1 MKNLIN
7 QPKGN
12 QNMKN
17 ILEYLNIA
25 KLSAATLDIRYYLNG
40 VLSER
45 EDQNMKLISTDG
57 HRMTVINMGESR
69 GDNTNCIIENETIT
83 ALNAYKRESFNF
95 NLADGQVN
103 FSFNHNRNN
112 LNTKGIDGKY
122 PDWKRVLR
130 DHESDSLGYHINN
143 VKGDIET
150 LKTLSKGEK
159 YLTIKLAIIK
169 NNLGIFKNTEL
180 FPEGTPHITVD
191 AAYIIDVLKQ
201 FQMLNKLN
209 QTSEMLIKIPKDRN
223 STVNFIFGNVTTVV
237 MPIRS

>member
-1 MKNLIN
+1 
-7 QPKGN
+7 
-12 QNMKN
+12 MKN
-17 ILEYLNIA
+17 ILEYLNISQI
-25 KLSAATLDIRYYLNG
+25 SAGKTDIRYYLNG
-40 VLSER
+40 VLAER
-45 EDQNMKLISTDG
+45 EEQNMKIISTDG

-103 FSFNHNRNN
+103 FSFNRERFNRIN
-112 LNTKGIDGKY
+112 LSTKGIDGKF
-122 PDWKRVLR
+122 PDWKRVLN
-130 DHESDSLGYHINN
+130 DHESDSLGYHIKN

-159 YLTIKLAIIK
+159 FQKVAIAIIK
-169 NNLGIFKNTEL
+169 NNLGIFKDWESV
-180 FPEGTPHITVD
+180 PEGNPYITVN

-209 QTSEMLIKIPKDRN
+209 QTTEMLIKIPKDRN

>member
-1 MKNLIN
+1 
-7 QPKGN
+7 
-12 QNMKN
+12 MKN

-25 KLSAATLDIRYYLNG
+25 KLSAATQDVRYYLNG
-40 VLSER
+40 VLVER

-57 HRMTVINMGESR
+57 HRMTVINMGELH

-83 ALNAYKRESFNF
+83 ALNAYKRESFNLNF
-95 NLADGQVN
+95 NLAEGEVN

-112 LNTKGIDGKY
+112 LNTKGIDGKF

-130 DHESDSLGYHINN
+130 DYESDSLGYHIHN

-150 LKTLSKGEK
+150 LKTMSKGVK
-159 YLTIKLAIIK
+159 YLPIKLAIID

-180 FPEGTPHITVD
+180 FPEGTPHITVN

-237 MPIRS
+237 MPVRV

>member
-7 QPKGN
+7 QLKGN

-25 KLSAATLDIRYYLNG
+25 KLSAATQDVRYYLNG
-40 VLSER
+40 VLTER

-103 FSFNHNRNN
+103 FSFNHNRIN
-112 LNTKGIDGKY
+112 LSTKGIDGEF
-122 PDWKRVLR
+122 PDWKRVFR
-130 DHESDSLGYHINN
+130 DYESDSLGYHIHN

-150 LKTLSKGEK
+150 LKTLSKGVK
-159 YLTIKLAIIK
+159 YQKVTIAIID

-180 FPEGTPHITVD
+180 FPEGTPHITVR

-223 STVNFIFGNVTTVV
+223 STVNFMFGNITTVV
-237 MPIRS
+237 MPVRV

>member
-1 MKNLIN
+1 
-7 QPKGN
+7 
-12 QNMKN
+12 MKN

-25 KLSAATLDIRYYLNG
+25 QVSAGKTDIRYYLNG
-40 VLSER
+40 VLAER

-103 FSFNHNRNN
+103 FSFNHNRIN
-112 LNTKGIDGKY
+112 LSTKGIDGKI
-122 PDWKRVLR
+122 PDWKRVFR
-130 DHESDSLGYHINN
+130 DYESDSLGYHIKN

-150 LKTLSKGEK
+150 LKTLSKGVK
-159 YLTIKLAIIK
+159 YLPIKLAFID

-180 FPEGTPHITVD
+180 FPEGTPHITVN

-223 STVNFIFGNVTTVV
+223 STVTFIFGNVTTVV
-237 MPIRS
+237 MPVRS

>member
-1 MKNLIN
+1 
-7 QPKGN
+7 
-12 QNMKN
+12 MKN

-25 KLSAATLDIRYYLNG
+25 QVSSGKTDIRYYLNG
-40 VLSER
+40 VLTER

-57 HRMTVINMGESR
+57 RRMTVINMGESR

-83 ALNAYKRESFNF
+83 TLNAYKRKSFNF

-103 FSFNHNRNN
+103 FSFNHNRIN
-112 LNTKGIDGKY
+112 LSTKGIDGEF

-130 DHESDSLGYHINN
+130 DYESDSLGYHIHN

-150 LKTLSKGEK
+150 LKTMSKGEK
-159 YLTIKLAIIK
+159 YLPIKLAIID

-180 FPEGTPHITVD
+180 FPEGTPHITVN

-209 QTSEMLIKIPKDRN
+209 LTSEMLIKIPKDRN
-223 STVNFIFGNVTTVV
+223 SSVNFIFGNVTTVV